1 MNAPAR
7 TFFLLAV
14 VLIGTLVACRGDIIC
29 RWLDEPLDVG
39 GWSNPSAAYA
49 LDLNDDGW
57 VDFSIAASY
66 PISIDFHSEGVNRYL
81 IHPSPPPNTGGPV
94 AALDSGFLIGA
105 DSGDNIL
112 DWFGDNYD
120 YWSGLMLEFDTGRA
134 GEFWNTPDAWGPP
147 WDPRSPPEMRSYVGV
162 EFAAMDGVHYGW
174 IEVQG
179 HWSYPYAQIYGWA
192 YESTPGMG
200 IMAGAIAIPEPSTTM
215 LLAGGLLTIGCTVRR
230 PKRRRR

>member
-1 MNAPAR
+1 MNALAR
-7 TFFLLAV
+7 TSFLV
-14 VLIGTLVACRGDIIC
+14 TVWLIGTLVACRGGIIYTY
-29 RWLDEPLDVG
+29 LDEALDVG

-49 LDLNDDGW
+49 LDLNDDGS

-66 PISIDFHSEGVNRYL
+66 PTSVDFLSEGANRYL

-94 AALDSGFLIGA
+94 AALNPGFPIGP
-105 DSGDNIL
+105 DSGDDSL

-120 YWSGLMLEFDTGRA
+120 YWSGLMVELDTGKS

-147 WDPRSPPEMRSYVGV
+147 WDPRSPPEMRTYIGV
-162 EFAAMDGVHYGW
+162 EFAVTDEVHYGW

-179 HWSYPYAQIYGWA
+179 HWSYPYVKVFGWA

-200 IMAGAIAIPEPSTTM
+200 ITAGAIPEPST
-215 LLAGGLLTIGCTVRR
+215 LLLLFAGAGALALRI
-230 PKRRRR
+230 KRIR